1 MTSETNRKRISLT
14 LLLASFVF
22 CLLVLTAVVVA
33 IAVAILVRLDVLD
46 FRNVQALRE
55 LRLSYV
61 LILSVLLG
69 TLLTFAVSQIPLG
82 PVNRVLDAMHRL
94 ASGDYSARLSFRGP
108 FAKNSILREVTDG
121 FNTMASELEST
132 ELLRSD
138 FIDNFSH
145 EFKTPIVSMAGF
157 AKLLKQGD
165 LSEEE
170 RNEYLDI
177 IESES
182 LRLSAMATNV
192 LNMTRVEK
200 QTILKDV
207 REFNLSEQLRS
218 CVLLL
223 ENQWTK
229 KHIEWEMV
237 EEEYSVRGNEEL
249 LKQAWINLLDNA
261 VKFSPDWGTIRIAVR
276 QTPSATAVSITNT
289 GKAIAPENLE
299 RIFQKF
305 YQEDRSRA
313 TEGSGIGLAV
323 VKRIAEL
330 HHGTVAAESSDL
342 STTFT
347 VTLPGP
353 NGKR

>member
-1 MTSETNRKRISLT
+1 MTSGSNRKRVSLT
-14 LLLASFVF
+14 LLFASFVF
-22 CLLVLTAVVVA
+22 CLLVLTAVVVTV
-33 IAVAILVRLDVLD
+33 AVAILVRLDVLD

-55 LRLSYV
+55 LRLPYV

-82 PVNRVLDAMHRL
+82 PVNKVLDAMRRL
-94 ASGDYSARLSFRGP
+94 ASGDYSARLSFHGP
-108 FAKNSILREVTDG
+108 FARNSILREVTDG

-157 AKLLKQGD
+157 ARLLKRGD

-182 LRLSAMATNV
+182 LRLSAMATNI
-192 LNMTRVEK
+192 LNMTRLEK
-200 QTILKDV
+200 QTILRDV
-207 REFNLSEQLRS
+207 REFDLSEQLRS

-223 ENQWTK
+223 EDLWTK
-229 KHIEWEMV
+229 KHLEWEMV
-237 EEEYSVRGNEEL
+237 EEEYFVRGNEEL
-249 LKQAWINLLDNA
+249 LKQAWIDLLDNA
-261 VKFSPDWGTIRIAVR
+261 IKFSPERGTVRISVE
-276 QTPSATAVSITNT
+276 QGPEATAVSITNT
-289 GKAIAPENLE
+289 GRAIAPENLD

-330 HHGTVAAESSDL
+330 HRGTVAAESGAQG
-342 STTFT
+342 TTFT
-347 VTLPGP
+347 VTLPGRA
-353 NGKR
+353 GAH

>member
-14 LLLASFVF
+14 ILFASFVF
-22 CLLVLTAVVVA
+22 CLLVLTAIVVT
-33 IAVAILVRLDVLD
+33 IAVAILIRLNVLD
-46 FRNVQALRE
+46 FRDVQALRD
-55 LRLSYV
+55 LRLSYI

-69 TLLTFAVSQIPLG
+69 TLLTFAFSQIPLR
-82 PVNRVLDAMHRL
+82 PVNKVLDAMHRL
-94 ASGDYSARLSFRGP
+94 ASGDYSARLSFRSP
-108 FAKNSILREVTDG
+108 FARNSILKEVTDG
-121 FNTMASELEST
+121 FNTMAAELENT
-132 ELLRSD
+132 ELLHSD

-157 AKLLKQGD
+157 ARLLKQGD

-200 QTILKDV
+200 QTTLKDV
-207 REFNLSEQLRS
+207 RDFNLSEQLRS

-223 ENQWTK
+223 ENLWTK
-229 KHIEWEMV
+229 KHIEWEMA
-237 EEEYSVRGNEEL
+237 EQEYSVRGNEEL

-261 VKFSPDWGTIRIAVR
+261 VKFSPERGTIRIAVR
-276 QTPSATAVSITNT
+276 QNPGVTAVSVTNA
-289 GKAIAPENLE
+289 GRAIAPENQE

-330 HHGTVAAESSDL
+330 HHGRVTVESSEL

-347 VTLPGP
+347 VTLPGSVREP
-353 NGKR
+353 